1 MKNERFKL
9 KETIAELEDLRKN
22 TKSFR
27 LKTRLLYL
35 IIKDDVRFKTLEA
48 LAQHLDVSVSSLSR
62 WQVTYKKDGLSKLLT
77 ISNGGKRR
85 EVVTND
91 IHMGLELKVN
101 DSENPLLGYNHA
113 IEWVKEE
120 FGIELKYNT
129 LRTYMKRHFKTK
141 LKVPRKSHYKKDDEA
156 VELFKKPSKCLRV
169 N

>member
-9 KETIAELEDLRKN
+9 KETIQELKDLRRKTKN
-22 TKSFR
+22 HR

-35 IIKDDVRFKTLEA
+35 IIKDDPRYPTLDSIS
-48 LAQHLDVSVSSLSR
+48 QQLDVSVSSLRR
-62 WQVTYKKDGLSKLLT
+62 WRITYQTKGLSHLLT

-85 EVVTND
+85 EVVTSD
-91 IHMGLELKVN
+91 IHKGLEKKVN
-101 DSENPLLGYNHA
+101 DSVDPLLGYNHA
-113 IEWVKEE
+113 VEWVKEKY
-120 FGIELKYNT
+120 GIVLKYNT

-156 VELFKKPSKCLRV
+156 VQLFKKPYKQLKI

>member
-9 KETIAELEDLRKN
+9 KETIKELEDLRSN
-22 TKSFR
+22 TKNYR

-35 IIKDDVRFKTLEA
+35 IIKDDIRFNTLDS
-48 LAQHLDVSVSSLSR
+48 LSQYLDVSVSSLRR
-62 WQVTYKKDGLSKLLT
+62 WRIIYQTKGLTQLLT

-85 EVVTND
+85 EVVTLD
-91 IHMGLELKVN
+91 IHKGLEKKVN
-101 DSENPLLGYNHA
+101 NSDAPLLGYNHA
-113 IEWVKEE
+113 IEWVKDE
-120 FGIELKYNT
+120 FGVVLKYNT

-141 LKVPRKSHYKKDDEA
+141 LKIPRKSHYKKDDQA

>member
-9 KETIAELEDLRKN
+9 KETIKELEDLRSN
-22 TKSFR
+22 TKNYR

-35 IIKDDVRFKTLEA
+35 IIKDDIRFNTLDS
-48 LAQHLDVSVSSLSR
+48 LSQYLDVSVSSLRR
-62 WQVTYKKDGLSKLLT
+62 WRIIYQTKGLTQLLT

-85 EVVTND
+85 EVVTLD
-91 IHMGLELKVN
+91 IHKGLEKKVN
-101 DSENPLLGYNHA
+101 NSDDPLLGYNHA
-113 IEWVKEE
+113 IEWVKDE
-120 FGIELKYNT
+120 FGVVLKYNT

-141 LKVPRKSHYKKDDEA
+141 LKIPRKSHYKKDDQA

>member
-9 KETIAELEDLRKN
+9 KDTLDELKDLRSK
-22 TKSFR
+22 TKSYR

-35 IIKDDVRFKTLEA
+35 ILKDDIRFSTLDS
-48 LAQHLDVSVSSLSR
+48 LSKQLDVSVSSLRR
-62 WQVTYKKDGLSKLLT
+62 WRIIYQTKGLSELLT

-85 EVVTND
+85 EVVTPD
-91 IHMGLELKVN
+91 IHKGLEKKVN

-120 FGIELKYNT
+120 FGVILKYNT

-141 LKVPRKSHYKKDDEA
+141 LKVPRKSHYKKDDQA
-156 VELFKKPSKCLRV
+156 VELFKKPSRCLKI